1 MAVSSSSSVPPP
13 LGETLNL
20 VDLQAFEGYES
31 TSEDWVLSVTSLS
44 GALNGTTRAY
54 LDGML

>member
-1 MAVSSSSSVPPP
+1 MYVLHWASSR
-13 LGETLNL
+13 
-20 VDLQAFEGYES
+20 QAFEGYED

-54 LDGML
+54 LDGMQ